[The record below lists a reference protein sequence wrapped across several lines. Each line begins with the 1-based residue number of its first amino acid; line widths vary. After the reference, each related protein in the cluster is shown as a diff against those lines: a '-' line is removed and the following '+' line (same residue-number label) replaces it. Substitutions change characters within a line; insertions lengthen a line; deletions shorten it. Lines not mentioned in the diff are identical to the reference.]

1 MLNNNVMFMAYLR
14 NECLQ
19 EIGCGVKGVR
29 DQFIEVFL
37 GKAVIVF

>member
-1 MLNNNVMFMAYLR
+1 MLYNNVMFMAYLR

-19 EIGCGVKGVR
+19 EIGCRVKGVR

-37 GKAVIVF
+37 GEVVIAF